1 MTVEQQIRF
10 RNLCEA
16 VNENKISMNRAYKEA
31 QKPFLN
37 ANGDEEAG
45 FGSGFKDWV
54 THAQDEGWIDQAFS
68 VLGGII
74 GNRNPPPPP
83 PPPPAPPKSAA
94 SSPLLWVGI
103 GAVVIVGGIAL
114 YKLSKAK

>member
-45 FGSGFKDWV
+45 FGSGFKD
-54 THAQDEGWIDQAFS
+54 WIDQAFS